1 MNDPIRRLVVC
12 TCGGKVSAL
21 AIIDDQRPTGGGLT
35 VTEAEAGGKHIVA
48 ATGYRPGV
56 KNWRAPD
63 SFVTSKWAENTVTET
78 MWSDERLGWTIRC
91 PGCRKQAE
99 LNSKTLQVIT
109 DEMAQGE
116 AHASVK
122 LVDGDA
128 WLLPLGVLCRRL
140 SRPM

>member
-1 MNDPIRRLVVC
+1 MNESIRHLVVC

-21 AIIDDQRPTGGGLT
+21 AVIDDQRATGGALT
-35 VTEAEAGGKHIVA
+35 VTGAEAGGKHIVA

-63 SFVTSKWAENTVTET
+63 SFVTDKWAENTVTET
-78 MWSDERLGWTIRC
+78 IWSDERLGWTIRC
-91 PGCRKQAE
+91 SGCRKQAE
-99 LNSKTLQVIT
+99 LNSKTLQAIV
-109 DEMAQGE
+109 DEMSQG
-116 AHASVK
+116 ASHASVE

-128 WLLPLGVLCRRL
+128 FLLPLGVLCRRL